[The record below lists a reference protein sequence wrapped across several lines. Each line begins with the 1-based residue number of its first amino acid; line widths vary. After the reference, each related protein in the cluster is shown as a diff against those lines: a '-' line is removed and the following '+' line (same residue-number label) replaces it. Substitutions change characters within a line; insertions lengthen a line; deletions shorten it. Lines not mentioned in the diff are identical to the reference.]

1 MKTLRHWLYLVLA
14 IPVVTVLVAFGLAQ
28 SQLIRLVGNGA
39 WSLLLWPNL
48 EWVLGAG
55 LIALAYRRDWPRWT
69 WIALVQMWGEAVVA
83 VLVLIVLLWTTGTTL
98 AFGTWDWSALV
109 SLLSIAPALF
119 VWCLAEETVLRGAAG
134 RHSSGYRPIVQP
146 LAMIGAAAVVTVL
159 MQPISSGLLLVSVI
173 ALEVLSVVGFLAG
186 NSLVLLAARRWFV
199 RLVIVACGIPG
210 VGFVVHTTPLAQLSA
225 LNPILGM
232 LVMGSL
238 CVLWS
243 CIVAIRWV
251 RSESIRPSLQ
261 QNVPTDV

>member
-1 MKTLRHWLYLVLA
+1 MNALRQWLYIVLT

-28 SQLIRLVGNGA
+28 SQLIRLVGRGD

-55 LIALAYRRDWPRWT
+55 LIALAYRRYWPRWT
-69 WIALVQMWGEAVVA
+69 WTALVQMWGEAVVA

-98 AFGTWDWSALV
+98 TFGAWDWAALW
-109 SLLSIAPALF
+109 SLLWISPALF
-119 VWCLAEETVLRGAAG
+119 VWCLAEETVLRGVAG
-134 RHSSGYRPIVQP
+134 RSSSGYRPIVQP
-146 LAMIGAAAVVTVL
+146 LALLGVAALVTL
-159 MQPISSGLLLVSVI
+159 LLQSISSGLLVVSVG
-173 ALEVLSVVGFLAG
+173 ALEALSIVGYMAG

-210 VGFVVHTTPLAQLSA
+210 VGFAVRTAPLAQLSVQ
-225 LNPILGM
+225 NPVIGM
-232 LVMGSL
+232 LVLCSL

-251 RSESIRPSLQ
+251 RSESSNSSLQ
-261 QNVPTDV
+261 QNAPTDV